1 MFDVAAAVAG
11 LLTRVKHRT
20 DAVSQLPWIVF
31 QRWETLLFASWPVA
45 PEVMRACVP
54 IELEIDTFDGTA
66 WLTIVPM
73 HMRDLHVRDL
83 PPIPG
88 TSTFPEI
95 NLRTYVKVGGRSGV
109 YFFSIEC
116 NAPFADLVAN
126 LLFDFPYKRATM
138 SYRVDGDSIAIDSA
152 RAETGVTNADFV
164 AKYQPV
170 GDAFTPAAGSLEDFL
185 LTRYASFS
193 VANTGAVL
201 RGDLHHD
208 EWTIRRAQADIK
220 TNSLARAAGI
230 QVLDRAPQL
239 YYSQGT
245 DTVVWPLVEQVP
257 TPTGR

>member
-1 MFDVAAAVAG
+1 MFDVAAAVAK
-11 LLTRVKHRT
+11 LLTQISHRT
-20 DAVSQLPWIVF
+20 EALCPLPWIVF

-54 IELEIDTFDGTA
+54 EPLEIDTFDGTA

-95 NLRTYVKVGGRSGV
+95 NLRTYVKVGGRPGV

-126 LLFDFPYKRATM
+126 LLFDFPYKPATM
-138 SYRVDGDSIAIDSA
+138 NYRVDGPSIAIDSA
-152 RAETGVTNADFV
+152 RGGGSANAANFS

-170 GDAFTPAAGSLEDFL
+170 GDAFTPAPGSLEDFL
-185 LTRYASFS
+185 LSRFASFS

-208 EWTIRRAQADIK
+208 VWTIRRAQADISV
-220 TNSLARAAGI
+220 NSLAKSAGI
-230 QVLDRAPQL
+230 DVLDRAPQL
-239 YYSQGT
+239 FYSQGT
-245 DTVVWPLVEQVP
+245 DTVVWPLVEQIPAP
-257 TPTGR
+257 TRP